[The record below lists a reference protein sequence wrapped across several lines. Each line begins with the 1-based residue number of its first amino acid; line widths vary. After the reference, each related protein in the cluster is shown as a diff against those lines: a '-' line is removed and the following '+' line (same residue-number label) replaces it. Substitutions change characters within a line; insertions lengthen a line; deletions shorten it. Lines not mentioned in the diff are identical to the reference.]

1 MRLQYNMH
9 YAAIGNSSHLYIFIS
24 LLI

>member
-1 MRLQYNMH
+1 MH